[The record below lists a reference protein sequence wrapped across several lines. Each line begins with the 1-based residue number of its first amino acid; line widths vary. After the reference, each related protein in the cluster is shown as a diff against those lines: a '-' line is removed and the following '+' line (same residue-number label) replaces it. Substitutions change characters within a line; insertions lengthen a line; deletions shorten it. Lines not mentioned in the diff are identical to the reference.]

1 MKRTRQLPTVVLPRS
16 RRSAIELLT
25 SPSALP
31 RMMRARALNDAG
43 NDRLR
48 ANELSFVR
56 SSSDTTKSAFGLP
69 LVSAVSPLKR
79 YRSGLPY
86 SCPLI
91 AGQDTSSWRAASS
104 PASIRGGS
112 QAGGH
117 RRAQRLDGQRPNGS
131 AIDNGTHSRRRDL
144 KRAARM
150 LLSLMRGDS
159 PASDCVG
166 VGYEL
171 MIRGSSLTSK
181 HRIASHRLAS
191 PRIASPRLAAPRL
204 AAPRR
209 AAPRVTSCAQGVA
222 LASSSAAPNHQL
234 VADVDTV
241 GLWRLAAHQ

>member
-117 RRAQRLDGQRPNGS
+117 RRVQRLDGQRPNGP
-131 AIDNGTHSRRRDL
+131 AIEDGTRSPRRNL

-150 LLSLMRGDS
+150 LLSLMRGDR

-171 MIRGSSLTSK
+171 MIRGSSLTSE
-181 HRIASHRLAS
+181 HRLAS
-191 PRIASPRLAAPRL
+191 PRRAACDFLRARCRAGKFRCCPEPPTRSRRRHSGSVAS
-204 AAPRR
+204 RR
-209 AAPRVTSCAQGVA
+209 ASVK
-222 LASSSAAPNHQL
+222 AACVLQRRRSRP
-234 VADVDTV
+234 VRS
-241 GLWRLAAHQ
+241 GLW